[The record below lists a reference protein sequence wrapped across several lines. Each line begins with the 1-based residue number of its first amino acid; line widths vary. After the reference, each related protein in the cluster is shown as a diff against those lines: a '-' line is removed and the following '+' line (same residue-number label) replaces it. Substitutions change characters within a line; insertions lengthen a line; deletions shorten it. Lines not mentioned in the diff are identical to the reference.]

1 MTNEFNI
8 KDMNFTELLDKGW
21 FEIETKPK
29 SFKEDLMV
37 EVEDKKR
44 KGRYI
49 LSYIILII
57 KLS

>member
-8 KDMNFTELLDKGW
+8 KDMNITELLDKGW

-29 SFKEDLMV
+29 SFKEDLMM

-44 KGRYI
+44 KSRYFFF
-49 LSYIILII
+49 Y
-57 KLS
+57 